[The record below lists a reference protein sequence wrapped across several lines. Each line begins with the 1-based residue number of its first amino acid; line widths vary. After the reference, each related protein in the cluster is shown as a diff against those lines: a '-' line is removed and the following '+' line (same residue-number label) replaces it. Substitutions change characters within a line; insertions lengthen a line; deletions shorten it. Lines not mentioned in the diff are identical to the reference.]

1 MNFYAIFLTWDWIFC
16 QLMASQAFMLK
27 LPRSRARWM
36 QGFNHYKVENPTP
49 SDSQELNPI
58 SPYDPWA
65 LCPDWLIRFWLSC
78 TETHVSSGSRPWS
91 LYSFLHEDPKIPGI
105 CRQFQSRGS
114 ADCLVFGEPNSQQ
127 AVVDLA
133 ATTVINLWSSEVCSD
148 CFISEAPHWAGVT
161 LSSPSYRSKSQL
173 KRGLVLYTWSQWG
186 IGKCLELKSPPQ
198 SFCLLL

>member
-1 MNFYAIFLTWDWIFC
+1 MICHSCSQALCFPCAMNFYAIFLTWDWIFC
-16 QLMASQAFMLK
+16 QLMASQAYMLK

-91 LYSFLHEDPKIPGI
+91 LYSFLHEDQ
-105 CRQFQSRGS
+105 RF
-114 ADCLVFGEPNSQQ
+114 LVFAGSFRAEALQ
-127 AVVDLA
+127 
-133 ATTVINLWSSEVCSD
+133 TVLYLGNQIHSKQWWILQLPLLL
-148 CFISEAPHWAGVT
+148 IYEA
-161 LSSPSYRSKSQL
+161 L
-173 KRGLVLYTWSQWG
+173 KCALIALFLKLHTGLV
-186 IGKCLELKSPPQ
+186 
-198 SFCLLL
+198 